1 MLSLKLKNSLNI
13 NIIIVLISF
22 ILLNSIFIFKIIKNE
37 YNKKDIIRL
46 HVVANSNSISDKIVK
61 LKVEN
66 SIKDYLNELE
76 LPSDIKHDEYLD
88 ILKSKN
94 SEILDISNTVL
105 KNNNFNYD
113 SSLKIGKIYYDKKQ
127 SVLLDMDSGTYD
139 SMQLILGKGE
149 GENIWSIIFPNEEN
163 ISCIKELDTILPG
176 IKDLYE
182 SNEDTKKDD
191 KNISSIFEELFLKFK
206 DKQY

>member
-1 MLSLKLKNSLNI
+1 
-13 NIIIVLISF
+13 
-22 ILLNSIFIFKIIKNE
+22 
-37 YNKKDIIRL
+37 
-46 HVVANSNSISDKIVK
+46 
-61 LKVEN
+61 
-66 SIKDYLNELE
+66 
-76 LPSDIKHDEYLD
+76 
-88 ILKSKN
+88 
-94 SEILDISNTVL
+94 
-105 KNNNFNYD
+105 
-113 SSLKIGKIYYDKKQ
+113 
-127 SVLLDMDSGTYD
+127 MDSGTYD